1 MSLRPLV
8 LLTPSTAAAVEL
20 PRRLAA
26 AGRAV
31 ALYRFPEPGSGPGG
45 KRHYHSPVLDLARAV
60 AEPELLGKGL
70 DDWDPGHDARLAA
83 RLLEADSGEG
93 LRRPAG
99 VPLGP
104 VAAALART
112 FRDLRQACI
121 APEQLEAM
129 AERAREAAE
138 DRDRLRALARLYRAF
153 DAERE
158 GRVVDDGTVLR
169 AASAA
174 LDRAPWLTGAEI
186 LIVDDLE
193 LDEREK
199 EFLTAV
205 ARRFP
210 VRMLRRDVPASL
222 APSSFRTWG
231 RGIGIVEVEWS
242 ESLLA
247 PLAPPQPP
255 AASVQRLRERLFE
268 PPEGAPVRDDAVELV
283 TAPGEASEVRAL
295 VRRLLREAGRGV
307 PFEEMGVILPR
318 ADRYAPLFAD
328 LFDRLGIPFQLHPSL
343 PLRTGRLARSLLLLF
358 RCRGLLRA
366 AVMEFLTFAPIR
378 FDSLLDSAAE
388 ADPSKWDQISRD
400 SRIVSGLDRWRAG
413 LGAHACEEREAAARE
428 TDPER
433 AERRRRSA
441 EAADACL
448 RVMEKVA
455 RDLDRLSGEAS
466 WPQWSD
472 QLRQVASQWLE
483 PAGDEPDAEWEAVL
497 SVVDALGSLG
507 RVEESVRFD
516 EVEAVVEERFDRRR
530 IPLVRPKAGAVH
542 VGAFDAMA
550 GLPFRVLAVPG
561 LVEGG
566 YPGVLRPDPFLL
578 DAEREALA
586 RATAPAPTP
595 RRKGPAQLALFGP
608 EEKALATTQDKLV
621 EARRVFSRA
630 LGQATERLVLS
641 YPRADPRSGR
651 VRVPSLF
658 FAAAASALE
667 GRPLS
672 GTELQAL
679 VVEDEPRDGDDALD
693 AGERDRR
700 RMLQDPK
707 AAVNAIATGSAFFR
721 QSRTAVQERVSS
733 RLTAYDGF
741 VGSLDDAARRR
752 LDPVASSISASR
764 LATFSRCGFQ
774 YLLQYVLRIPPTL
787 EPEERRK
794 LEPLERG
801 DLFHSVAERFLRE
814 LRDQGRL
821 PVRDTEEARER
832 LAEMAEE
839 ALTAHVAG
847 SPPRFRALWDL
858 EKRRFHAT
866 LGKWLEREA
875 KSANVSTPAHFEVSF
890 GMPPPP
896 GDDGEPHSAEP
907 LEVDL
912 GDGRRLR
919 VQGRIDRIDRRQ
931 DGSLVLR
938 DYKTGKAPKDEGGLF
953 RGGKQLQVPFYILAV
968 EKLFPGARVVDA
980 FLDYVDAGRQ
990 VGVDPAHVRSE
1001 RFQGM
1006 LRELVDLVGRG
1017 VFLQEPAV
1025 CDWCDYTAVC
1035 GPKGLLAARR
1045 RFKLRDPELQRA
1057 LRAKDL
1063 G

>member
-8 LLTPSTAAAVEL
+8 LLTPSIAAAVEL

-31 ALYRFPEPGSGPGG
+31 ALYRFPEPGRDHYRSG
-45 KRHYHSPVLDLARAV
+45 VLDFARAV

-70 DDWDPGHDARLAA
+70 AAWDAGHDARLAA
-83 RLLEADSGEG
+83 QLLDEDVVGG
-93 LRRPAG
+93 LRLPSD
-99 VPLGP
+99 VPRGP

-112 FRDLRQACI
+112 LEDLRQATVP
-121 APEQLEAM
+121 PEHLEAL
-129 AERAREAAE
+129 AERARDAAE
-138 DRDRLRALARLYRAF
+138 DRERLRALARLYRAF
-153 DAERE
+153 EAKRE
-158 GRVVDDGTVLR
+158 GQVADPGTVLR
-169 AASAA
+169 AAATA
-174 LDRAPWLTGAEI
+174 LDRAVWLQGAEV
-186 LIVDDLE
+186 LIVEDLE

-199 EFLTAV
+199 EFLAAV
-205 ARRFP
+205 AQRFQ
-210 VRMLRRDVPASL
+210 VRLLRRELPPSL
-222 APSSFRTWG
+222 APSSFRTWA
-231 RGIGIVEVEWS
+231 RDHGIAEVEW
-242 ESLLA
+242 EETVLAKLA
-247 PLAPPQPP
+247 PRQPP
-255 AASVQRLRERLFE
+255 AVSLQRLRQRLFE
-268 PPEGAPVRDDAVELV
+268 PPQGSPARDDAVELV

-307 PFEEMGVILPR
+307 PFEDMGVILPR

-328 LFDRLGIPFQLHPSL
+328 LFDRLGVPFQLHPSL
-343 PLRTGRLARSLLLLF
+343 PLRSGRVARSLLLLF
-358 RCRGLLRA
+358 RCRGLLRG

-378 FDSLLDSAAE
+378 FASLIDAAAN
-388 ADPSKWDQISRD
+388 ADPSRWDQISRD
-400 SRIVSGLDRWRAG
+400 SRIVSGLDRWQAG
-413 LGAHACEEREAAARE
+413 LGAHSREEREAAGRE
-428 TDPER
+428 TDKAR

-441 EAADACL
+441 DDADTCL
-448 RVMEKVA
+448 RVVKELAK
-455 RDLDRLSGEAS
+455 DLDHLGGEAS
-466 WPQWSD
+466 WPEWSD
-472 QLRQVASQWLE
+472 RIRHVATRWFE
-483 PAGDEPDAEWEAVL
+483 PPGDNPDEWEAVL
-497 SVVDALGSLG
+497 SVVDALGGLG
-507 RVEESVRFD
+507 RVEGRVRWA

-530 IPLVRPKAGAVH
+530 IPLVRPKTGAVH
-542 VGAFDAMA
+542 VGALDAMA
-550 GLPFRVLAVPG
+550 GLLFRVLAIPG

-586 RATAPAPTP
+586 QATPAPAP
-595 RRKGPAQLALFGP
+595 RKKGPAQLTLFGP
-608 EEKALATTQDKLV
+608 EEKALATTQDKLR
-621 EARRVFSRA
+621 EARRLFSRA
-630 LGQATERLVLS
+630 LGQATERLILS

-651 VRVPSLF
+651 VRMPSLF
-658 FAAAASALE
+658 FASAASALE

-672 GTELQAL
+672 GTELHSL
-679 VVEDEPRDGDDALD
+679 IVEDEPRDVDDALD

-707 AAVNAIATGSAFFR
+707 AAANAIASGSIFFR
-721 QSRTAVQERVSS
+721 QSRWAVQDRLSN

-741 VGSLDDAARRR
+741 LGALNEEARRR

-801 DLFHSVAERFLRE
+801 DLFHRVAERFLRE
-814 LRDQGRL
+814 MRDQGRL
-821 PVRDTEEARER
+821 PVQDTEETRER

-839 ALTAHVAG
+839 ALTEHVAG
-847 SPPRFRALWDL
+847 SPPRFRALWDR
-858 EKRRFHAT
+858 EKRRFHST
-866 LGKWLEREA
+866 LGDWLGREVRNA
-875 KSANVSTPAHFEVSF
+875 GKSTPAHFEVAF
-890 GMPPPP
+890 GLPLAP
-896 GDDGEPHSAEP
+896 DDEGEPHSAEP

-919 VQGRIDRIDRRQ
+919 VQGKIDRIDRRE

-953 RGGKQLQVPFYILAV
+953 RGGKQLQVPFYILAA
-968 EKLFPGARVVDA
+968 EKLFPGSRVVDA
-980 FLDYVDAGRQ
+980 FLDYVDGGRQ
-990 VGVDPAHVRSE
+990 VAVDPAHVRSE
-1001 RFQGM
+1001 RFQKM

-1017 VFLQEPAV
+1017 VFIQEPAV

-1035 GPKGLLAARR
+1035 GPKGLLTARR
-1045 RFKLRDPELQRA
+1045 RFKLGDPELQRA
-1057 LRAKDL
+1057 LQAKDL

>member
-1 MSLRPLV
+1 MRPRPVSLRPLV
-8 LLTPSTAAAVEL
+8 LLTPSSAAAVEL

-26 AGRAV
+26 RGRAV
-31 ALYRFPEPGSGPGG
+31 AFYRYPEPGSG
-45 KRHYHSPVLDLARAV
+45 HYHRSAVLDLARAV

-70 DDWDPGHDARLAA
+70 EAWDAGHDARLAA
-83 RLLEADSGEG
+83 QLLDADQSG
-93 LRRPAG
+93 LRLPPD
-99 VPLGP
+99 VPRGP

-112 FRDLRQACI
+112 LRDLRQACI
-121 APEQLEAM
+121 APEQLEGL
-129 AERAREAAE
+129 AERARDAPE
-138 DRDRLRALARLYRAF
+138 DRNRLAALARFYRAF
-153 DAERE
+153 EAKRE
-158 GRVVDDGTVLR
+158 GQVVDDGTVLR
-169 AASAA
+169 AAAGA
-174 LDRAPWLTGAEI
+174 LPRAPWLEGAEI

-199 EFLTAV
+199 EFLAAV
-205 ARRFP
+205 ARRFQ
-210 VRMLRRDVPASL
+210 VSVLRREQPPSL
-222 APSSFRTWG
+222 APSSFRTWA
-231 RGIGIVEVEWS
+231 RDHGIAEVEWK
-242 ESLLA
+242 ETVFAELA
-247 PLAPPQPP
+247 PRDPL
-255 AASVQRLRERLFE
+255 AASLQRLRQRLFE
-268 PPEGAPVRDDAVELV
+268 PPQAPAVRDDAVELV
-283 TAPGEASEVRAL
+283 TAPGEASEVRAV
-295 VRRLLREAGRGV
+295 VRRLLREADRDV
-307 PFEEMGVILPR
+307 LFEDMGVILPR

-343 PLRTGRLARSLLLLF
+343 PLRSGRFARSLLLLF
-358 RCRGLLRA
+358 RCRGLLRT

-378 FDSLLDSAAE
+378 FESLLGYGDT
-388 ADPSKWDQISRD
+388 DPSSWDQISRD
-400 SRIVSGLDRWRAG
+400 ARIVSGLDRWEAG
-413 LGAHACEEREAAARE
+413 LGAHAREEREAAARE
-428 TDPER
+428 KDEVR
-433 AERRRRSA
+433 AERQRRSA
-441 EAADACL
+441 AAADACL
-448 RVMEKVA
+448 RVVKELA
-455 RDLDRLSGEAS
+455 SGLDRLSGEAS
-466 WPQWSD
+466 WPEWSERI
-472 QLRQVASQWLE
+472 RQIAVRWLE
-483 PAGDEPDAEWEAVL
+483 PASGETNSEWEAVL
-497 SVVDALGSLG
+497 SVVDALGGLG
-507 RVEESVRFD
+507 RVEARVAWP
-516 EVEAVVEERFDRRR
+516 EVEAVVEDRFERRR
-530 IPLVRPKAGAVH
+530 IPLARPKAGAVH
-542 VGAFDAMA
+542 VGALDAMA
-550 GLPFRVLAVPG
+550 GLPFRVLAIPG

-586 RATAPAPTP
+586 APAPLP
-595 RRKGPAQLALFGP
+595 GKKNPAQLALFGP

-630 LGQATERLVLS
+630 LGQATERLILS

-672 GTELQAL
+672 GTELQAI
-679 VVEDEPRDGDDALD
+679 VVEDEARDVDDALD

-707 AAVNAIATGSAFFR
+707 AAANAIASGSLFFR
-721 QSRTAVQERVSS
+721 QSRLAVQGRFSS

-741 VGSLDDAARRR
+741 VGSLGEEARRR

-774 YLLQYVLRIPPTL
+774 YLLQYVLRIPATL

-801 DLFHSVAERFLRE
+801 DLFHHVAERFLRE

-821 PVRDTEEARER
+821 PVRDTEETRDR
-832 LAEMAEE
+832 LAQMGEE
-839 ALTAHVAG
+839 ALSDHVAG
-847 SPPRFRALWDL
+847 SPPRFRALWEL
-858 EKRRFHAT
+858 EKRRFHTT
-866 LGKWLEREA
+866 LGKWLDREVKNA
-875 KSANVSTPAHFEVSF
+875 YQSTPAHFEVSF
-890 GMPPPP
+890 GLPIPS
-896 GDDGEPHSAEP
+896 DQDGEPHTAEP

-919 VQGRIDRIDRRQ
+919 VQGKIDRIDRRE

-968 EKLFPGARVVDA
+968 EKLLPGTRVVNA

-990 VGVDPAHVRSE
+990 VAVDPAHVRSE
-1001 RFQGM
+1001 HFQKM

-1017 VFLQEPAV
+1017 VFVQEPAV

-1035 GPKGLLAARR
+1035 GSKGLLAARR
-1045 RFKLRDPELQRA
+1045 RFKLGDPELQRA
-1057 LRAKDL
+1057 LQAKDL